1 MYAERFYISL
11 FLMFLFFSLRDPLKG
26 MFHEDFF
33 KLIAKYKF
41 AAAMENG
48 ICNDYV
54 TEKLWRPLYV
64 GTIPIVIGSPRIKV
78 KHTCRHNYINVHNAL
93 IISIL
98 YKINFFCFKLHLKCV
113 AKKI

>member
-1 MYAERFYISL
+1 MCEIYTDFISL
-11 FLMFLFFSLRDPLKG
+11 FLFFSLRDPLKG

-54 TEKLWRPLYV
+54 TEKLWRPLFV

-78 KHTCRHNYINVHNAL
+78 KQTNLNRCTH
-93 IISIL
+93 
-98 YKINFFCFKLHLKCV
+98 
-113 AKKI
+113 KKFHFS

>member
-1 MYAERFYISL
+1 MYEIYTDFISL
-11 FLMFLFFSLRDPLKG
+11 FLFSSLRDPLKG

-54 TEKLWRPLYV
+54 TEKLWRPLFV

-78 KHTCRHNYINVHNAL
+78 
-93 IISIL
+93 
-98 YKINFFCFKLHLKCV
+98 
-113 AKKI
+113 